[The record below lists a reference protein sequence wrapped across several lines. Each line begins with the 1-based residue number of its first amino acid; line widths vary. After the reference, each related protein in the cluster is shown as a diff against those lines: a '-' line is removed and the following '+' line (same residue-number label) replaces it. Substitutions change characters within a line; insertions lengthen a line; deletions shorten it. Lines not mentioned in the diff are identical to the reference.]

1 VHPWAHAERPLGV
14 LDLVWVLV
22 RDAHDG
28 GHGRRVRA
36 VARRRGRDGAA
47 DGFVLLVAH
56 VGRLADA
63 RAGESE
69 VRSRLALKIDEFLQ
83 RDAARRMCSTG
94 ADGV

>member
-1 VHPWAHAERPLGV
+1 MHPWAHAERPLGV

-47 DGFVLLVAH
+47 RGFVLLVAH

-63 RAGESE
+63 ARGGE
-69 VRSRLALKIDEFLQ
+69 
-83 RDAARRMCSTG
+83 
-94 ADGV
+94 